1 MTREEGKDFA
11 NALKNNY
18 TIDFDKL
25 PDFCD
30 LVISALSENKGEWIE
45 VVTERFPN
53 GEKRMWHYE
62 CSACSTGEPPCPI
75 NKEHWDFC
83 PNCGADM
90 RGKSCNTCKNSN
102 DDFSGECYECVKN
115 IQNHYELQESEED
128 FPQAKDIEPTVKG
141 FADTMDIID
150 RICEKEGE

>member
-1 MTREEGKDFA
+1 MGDWSNNLEYEHREYYGHFYDTDEDVHEEETEEMTTVEILKEMAFTATETQRR
-11 NALKNNY
+11 ALE
-18 TIDFDKL
+18 DA
-25 PDFCD
+25 
-30 LVISALSENKGEWIE
+30 ISALSENKGKWIE

-90 RGKSCNTCKNSN
+90 RG
-102 DDFSGECYECVKN
+102 E
-115 IQNHYELQESEED
+115 
-128 FPQAKDIEPTVKG
+128 
-141 FADTMDIID
+141 
-150 RICEKEGE
+150 

>member
-1 MTREEGKDFA
+1 MGDLISRQDVLGLIEHLDVDFA
-11 NALKNNY
+11 NS
-18 TIDFDKL
+18 FDPHTLTEICRCVKEM
-25 PDFCD
+25 PS
-30 LVISALSENKGEWIE
+30 VENKGEWIE

-90 RGKSCNTCKNSN
+90 RG
-102 DDFSGECYECVKN
+102 E
-115 IQNHYELQESEED
+115 
-128 FPQAKDIEPTVKG
+128 
-141 FADTMDIID
+141 
-150 RICEKEGE
+150 

>member
-1 MTREEGKDFA
+1 MNDTVKVVIEIPKRDYEEIKKVGVFTFPHLSKAIREATPLDED
-11 NALKNNY
+11 
-18 TIDFDKL
+18 
-25 PDFCD
+25 
-30 LVISALSENKGEWIE
+30 KGEWIE

-90 RGKSCNTCKNSN
+90 RPEPYKA
-102 DDFSGECYECVKN
+102 
-115 IQNHYELQESEED
+115 ESED
-128 FPQAKDIEPTVKG
+128 K
-141 FADTMDIID
+141 
-150 RICEKEGE
+150 

>member
-1 MTREEGKDFA
+1 MTREE
-11 NALKNNY
+11 ALQIIY
-18 TIDFDKL
+18 DHCQH
-25 PDFCD
+25 CD
-30 LVISALSENKGEWIE
+30 ETEKALEILKENKGEWKE

-90 RGKSCNTCKNSN
+90 RR
-102 DDFSGECYECVKN
+102 D
-115 IQNHYELQESEED
+115 
-128 FPQAKDIEPTVKG
+128 
-141 FADTMDIID
+141 
-150 RICEKEGE
+150 KE